1 MIKSKADKPF
11 DDIRPLRDDEA
22 VATIKDLLN
31 NYYFRRA
38 VEPFIKPIKW
48 GDLESNMSSCKTVSE
63 FQLKVIYPV
72 FANLIK
78 KTSLGVKG
86 LNWENITGK
95 GDSYVFVSNHRDI
108 ILDAS
113 FLNMGMMDKGLSTTE
128 VAIGDNLLIYPWIS
142 NLMRLNKSFIVKRSA
157 SLRQKLEEAKHL
169 SEYIHHVVVDNKES
183 VWIAQREGRAKN
195 SDDKT
200 QASVLKM
207 LSLSGNASPLMALK
221 NLNITPLSFSY
232 ELDPCDYLK
241 AKELQQKRDNPEY
254 KKTLMNDL
262 ESMITGLVGFKGHVY
277 FKFGECINS
286 QFEKMDPALNN
297 SDFIQKTAEI
307 IDAEIYRNYV
317 FFPFNYV
324 AYDLM
329 TGTATFKRNYSL
341 KDERRFEKYLERQIA
356 KIDMPRRDA
365 GFLRNCIINIY
376 GNPVKN
382 YLSVLPSEPKKDK
395 KSRIRRLFSGQ

>member
-1 MIKSKADKPF
+1 MIISKADKPF

-22 VATIKDLLN
+22 EGTIKDLLH
-31 NYYFRRA
+31 NYYFKRA

-48 GDLESNMSSCKTVSE
+48 GDLVSNMSTCKTISD
-63 FQLKVIYPV
+63 FQLKVIHPV

-86 LNWENITGK
+86 LDWEKITRAEA
-95 GDSYVFVSNHRDI
+95 SSHVFISNHRDI
-108 ILDAS
+108 ILDAA
-113 FLNMGMMDKGLSTTE
+113 FLNMGMMDEGLSTSE

-157 SLRQKLEEAKHL
+157 TPRQKLEESRHL
-169 SEYIHHVVVDNKES
+169 SEYIHHVIVDNKES

-207 LSLSGNASPLMALK
+207 LSLYGDNSLLTALK
-221 NLNITPLSFSY
+221 GLNIIPLSFSY

-241 AKELQQKRDNPEY
+241 AKEQQLKRDNPEY

-262 ESMITGLVGFKGHVY
+262 ESMISGLVGFKGHVY
-277 FKFGECINS
+277 FKFGECINARLD
-286 QFEKMDPALNN
+286 EIDPALNRT
-297 SDFIQKTAEI
+297 DFLQKTAEI

-317 FFPFNYV
+317 LFPFNYV

-329 TGTATFKRNYSL
+329 TGTQTFKRNYSL
-341 KDERRFEKYLERQIA
+341 KDARRFEKYLDRQIS
-356 KIDMPRRDA
+356 KIDMPKRDVD
-365 GFLRNCIINIY
+365 FLRGCMIKIY
-376 GNPVKN
+376 GNPVSN
-382 YLSVLPSEPKKDK
+382 YLTVISSDDK
-395 KSRIRRLFSGQ
+395 KKKKTNIFRKFI